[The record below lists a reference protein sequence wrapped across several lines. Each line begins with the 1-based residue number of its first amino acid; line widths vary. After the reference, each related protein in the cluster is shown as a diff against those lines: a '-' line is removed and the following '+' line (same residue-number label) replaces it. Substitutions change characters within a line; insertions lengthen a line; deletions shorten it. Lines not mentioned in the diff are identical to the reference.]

1 MALWLVFFET
11 SVKCLTCKQ
20 RKTLANQEK
29 NQCCH
34 DKISLTVV
42 FFAKK
47 YGIPSIAKCCNTCW
61 NSPIGTRNAIVVGKC
76 IFFVLVYHYNATIQ
90 LKCKNLGQASS
101 CLVQFCSSFYFIF
114 CSIFHGQIQINHV
127 NYLLKKYFF
136 YFHYHRLLT
145 WDGKFWILKLFNL
158 K

>member
-1 MALWLVFFET
+1 MQRNKNYISIQRIIFAFVLALWLVFFET

-47 YGIPSIAKCCNTCW
+47 YEIPSIAKCCNTCW
-61 NSPIGTRNAIVVGKC
+61 NSRIGTRNAIVVGKC
-76 IFFVLVYHYNATIQ
+76 IFCTSVLSILMQQYN
-90 LKCKNLGQASS
+90 
-101 CLVQFCSSFYFIF
+101 
-114 CSIFHGQIQINHV
+114 
-127 NYLLKKYFF
+127 
-136 YFHYHRLLT
+136 
-145 WDGKFWILKLFNL
+145 
-158 K
+158 